1 MLVLPELRCQV
12 VRRADPLHFFLL
24 LALRGALTR
33 CRVNFGRLL
42 TDAFKD
48 VGRLMALHS
57 TTNNTAIGFV
67 FNLLYVAEVAQFS
80 RVVFREEYV
89 ERFDVTMDHV
99 PRVQVVHTQAN
110 VNEHLPKKVVREEL
124 SLLLLDGSAEVAML
138 AVLHDY
144 ANGLLC
150 DKTVV
155 VADYEMAVYL
165 RHDLDLLHRLEC
177 HILRQ
182 YTHIDLLDHVVLIC
196 VHLTRFI

>member
-1 MLVLPELRCQV
+1 
-12 VRRADPLHFFLL
+12 
-24 LALRGALTR
+24 
-33 CRVNFGRLL
+33 
-42 TDAFKD
+42 
-48 VGRLMALHS
+48 
-57 TTNNTAIGFV
+57 
-67 FNLLYVAEVAQFS
+67 
-80 RVVFREEYV
+80 
-89 ERFDVTMDHV
+89 MDHV

-155 VADYEMAVYL
+155 VADHEMAVYL